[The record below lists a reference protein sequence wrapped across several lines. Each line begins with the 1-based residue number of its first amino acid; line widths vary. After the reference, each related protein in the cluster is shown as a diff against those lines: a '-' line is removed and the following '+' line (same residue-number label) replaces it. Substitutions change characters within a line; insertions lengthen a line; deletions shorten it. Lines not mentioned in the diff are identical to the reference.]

1 MAKKTAPRPPSAP
14 GAMAFDDVPF
24 PYACVDEEGL
34 VLACNAPFA
43 KLSGG
48 LPGDDGRLCELLRI
62 PSEQRALA
70 TVLKDCLRRNT
81 PKLLT
86 AQVLGDG
93 QPASMIIT
101 PDPDKNQLLVQI
113 VEGSAAAD
121 TPTHGLSDTGAV
133 SRHTVDFLSG
143 LSHHLRTP
151 VNGVLGIADLLAETE
166 LSKQQATYVDILSR
180 SCNALM
186 HLVDEIQAITLLE
199 QGVMQL
205 EQTDTNI
212 EEVARASLEQFT
224 ATSAQKN
231 IVTNLDLAEDLP
243 SLVDVDKAKVEQI
256 LFILLDNAFRYTDQ
270 GTVTLSINH
279 ASDADNGGY
288 LSISVADTGIGI
300 AKDRLPSLFMGADAA
315 NEEAYGNT
323 GLGLILCHKL
333 VELMGGTVSAKS
345 DFGRGTIFT
354 VDVPAPAVTTPAK
367 ASDANKEDAV
377 YTPDRLLVPQDDQ
390 ARHWNILVAEDNPV
404 NQMLF
409 RTILERFGHSVTV
422 VDNGQDAVAKVQLGM
437 PFDII
442 LMDISM
448 PVMDGLEAT
457 TMIRSLFGNVGNT
470 PILALTAHALDGDRE
485 KFLNAGMD
493 GYQSKPVDPATLQK
507 AIADVIDNHMENAQL
522 DSPLGAGKTMAP
534 AQSGR
539 PTNGLVN

>member
-1 MAKKTAPRPPSAP
+1 MAKETAPSPPTGPSAR
-14 GAMAFDDVPF
+14 AFDDVPF
-24 PYACVDEEGL
+24 PYACVNAEGL
-34 VLACNAPFA
+34 VLACNTAFTKLA
-43 KLSGG
+43 SGLSGQE
-48 LPGDDGRLCELLRI
+48 GRLCELLRV

-70 TVLKDCLRRNT
+70 TILKDCLRRNT
-81 PKLLT
+81 PQLLT

-93 QPASMIIT
+93 QLASMMIT
-101 PDPDKNQLLVQI
+101 PDQDKGQLLVQI
-113 VEGSAAAD
+113 VEGSAAAT
-121 TPTHGLSDTGAV
+121 TPKADLSDAGTV

-205 EQTDTNI
+205 EQANTNI
-212 EEVARASLEQFT
+212 EDVARVSLGQFAAASEQK
-224 ATSAQKN
+224 S
-231 IVTNLDLAEDLP
+231 IVTHLDLAEDLP
-243 SLVDVDKAKVEQI
+243 SVVDVDKTKVEQI

-270 GTVTLSINH
+270 GTVTLSVAH
-279 ASDADNGGY
+279 AADTDSGGQ
-288 LSISVADTGIGI
+288 LSISVSDTGIGI
-300 AKDRLPSLFMGADAA
+300 AKDRLPSLFTGADAA
-315 NEEAYGNT
+315 NEDAYGNT

-333 VELMGGTVSAKS
+333 VELMGGVVSVKS
-345 DFGRGTIFT
+345 DFGRGTTFM
-354 VDVPAPAVTTPAK
+354 VDIPAPAVT
-367 ASDANKEDAV
+367 ASTQKPDDKKPDAAAAERVPHLRDDAG
-377 YTPDRLLVPQDDQ
+377 RQL
-390 ARHWNILVAEDNPV
+390 NILVAEDNPV

-422 VDNGQDAVAKVQLGM
+422 VGNGQDAVAKVQLGM

-457 TMIRSLFGNVGNT
+457 TMIRSLFGDVGKT

-493 GYQSKPVDPATLQK
+493 GYQSKPVDPTTLQK
-507 AIADVIDNHMENAQL
+507 AISDVIENHKENAKL
-522 DSPLGAGKTMAP
+522 DSAPDADSIMAP